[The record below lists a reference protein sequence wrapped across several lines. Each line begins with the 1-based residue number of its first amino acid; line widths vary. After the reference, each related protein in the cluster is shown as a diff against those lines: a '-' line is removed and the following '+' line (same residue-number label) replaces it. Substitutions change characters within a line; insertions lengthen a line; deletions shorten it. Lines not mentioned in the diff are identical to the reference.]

1 MIRADFTKRTAFRLA
16 SLSAAITT
24 LLMLTIFTGLF
35 FKFRQDLRE
44 ELKAHVDEVSGTF
57 ADVYHAQG
65 RDALVDIVS
74 RRSFVGQGEED
85 MFLLTDQA
93 GRRLAGNLRS
103 LPRFDGWQFVPW
115 DQLDL
120 TDTWPGPRPT
130 NAILGRW
137 TALGDTFLFVGDGNR
152 QIRTSQQLLFQA
164 LCLGIFGSLISAA
177 IGGAWFGLRTQRR
190 MSNIER
196 VLGEVAAGKL
206 RQRIPL
212 ENKSDDIEKVS
223 SLVNDMLDRFETLV
237 GRLRDITTD
246 IAHDLRSPIT
256 RLRNKFEIMR
266 DEPNLAPTVDD
277 ALDEVDALASTFDS
291 LLQIAEIESGERRR
305 YFGMVNLASVVLTVT
320 DALEAVAE
328 ERGHRLRVSVES
340 ENIIVFG
347 DKQLLCRLLM
357 NLVENSIQH
366 CPQPSQIRVSVKEK
380 GEYAVLRVE
389 DEGPGIPPSERDK
402 VFRRLYRLDRSRS
415 TPGSG
420 LGLSLV
426 AAIAELHGA
435 NASICD
441 SQRGLCVSVEI
452 KLADQPVRR
461 GQLVSGL
468 S

>member
-24 LLMLTIFTGLF
+24 LLMLAIFTGLF

-85 MFLLTDQA
+85 MFLLTDQV

-120 TDTWPGPRPT
+120 IDKWPGPRPT

-177 IGGAWFGLRTQRR
+177 VGGAWFGLRTQRR

-196 VLGEVAAGKL
+196 VLAEVATGKL

-223 SLVNDMLDRFETLV
+223 SLVNDMLDRFEALV

-266 DEPNLAPTVDD
+266 DEPNLGPTVDD

-305 YFGMVNLASVVLTVT
+305 YFGKVDLTSVVLTVT
-320 DALEAVAE
+320 DALEAVADE
-328 ERGHRLRVSVES
+328 HGHKLQVSVGS
-340 ENIIVFG
+340 EDITVFG

-366 CPQPSQIRVSVKEK
+366 CPQPSQIRVSVKEV
-380 GEYAVLRVE
+380 GDYAVLRVE
-389 DEGPGIPPSERDK
+389 DEGPGIPPGERDK

-441 SQRGLCVSVEI
+441 SQSGLCVSVEI
-452 KLADQPVRR
+452 KLADQPVHLD
-461 GQLVSGL
+461 QLVSGL

>member
-24 LLMLTIFTGLF
+24 LLMLAIFSGLF
-35 FKFRQDLRE
+35 FKFRHDLRE
-44 ELKAHVDEVSGTF
+44 ALKTHVEEVSGTF
-57 ADVYHAQG
+57 EDVYRAQG
-65 RDALVDIVS
+65 RNALVDIVS

-85 MFLLTDQA
+85 MFLLTDQSGA
-93 GRRLAGNLRS
+93 RLAGNLRS
-103 LPRFDGWQFVPW
+103 LPRFDGWRFVRW

-120 TDTWPGPRPT
+120 IDQWPGKRPT
-130 NAILGRW
+130 NAILGKW
-137 TALGDTFLFVGDGNR
+137 TTLGDTFLFVGVGNR
-152 QIRTSQQLLFQA
+152 QIRTSQQLLFEA
-164 LCLGIFGSLISAA
+164 LCLGIFGSLVSAA

-190 MSNIER
+190 MAHIER
-196 VLGEVAAGKL
+196 VLADVAAGKL
-206 RQRIPL
+206 RERIPL
-212 ENKSDDIEKVS
+212 ENKNDDIEKVS

-266 DEPNLAPTVDD
+266 DDPSMAPTVDD
-277 ALDEVDALASTFDS
+277 ALEEVDSISSTFDS

-305 YFGMVNLASVVLTVT
+305 YFGKVDLASVVLTVT

-328 ERGHRLRVSVES
+328 ERGHKLEVSVGS
-340 ENIIVFG
+340 ERIPVFG

-366 CPQPSQIRVSVKEK
+366 CPRPAHIKVCVNEA
-380 GEYAVLRVE
+380 GDHAVLRVE
-389 DEGPGIPPSERDK
+389 DDGPGIPQAERDK

-435 NASICD
+435 KASICD
-441 SQRGLCVSVEI
+441 SERGLCISVQI
-452 KLADQPVRR
+452 KLADESVRR